1 MRQPINAYLN
11 CDLVAEARRHTGDGC
26 LSDLIEEGLRIVIA
40 EKKRKPLLL
49 RIPQKKRGAKHDG
62 K

>member
-40 EKKRKPLLL
+40 EKKRPLLL
-49 RIPQKKRGAKHDG
+49 RIPRRKAGKHDG